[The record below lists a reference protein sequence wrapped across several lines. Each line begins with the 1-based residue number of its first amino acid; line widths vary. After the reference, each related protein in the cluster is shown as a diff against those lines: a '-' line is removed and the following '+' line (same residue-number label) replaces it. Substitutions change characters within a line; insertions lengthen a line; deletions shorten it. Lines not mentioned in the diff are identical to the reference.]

1 MFCFWHV
8 RKVWKKNTVQKIKD
22 KTLCVRV
29 SNVVE
34 DIMYSNESQQTR
46 VSLEKRK

>member
-1 MFCFWHV
+1 M
-8 RKVWKKNTVQKIKD
+8 VQKIKD
-22 KTLCVRV
+22 KTLRVRV